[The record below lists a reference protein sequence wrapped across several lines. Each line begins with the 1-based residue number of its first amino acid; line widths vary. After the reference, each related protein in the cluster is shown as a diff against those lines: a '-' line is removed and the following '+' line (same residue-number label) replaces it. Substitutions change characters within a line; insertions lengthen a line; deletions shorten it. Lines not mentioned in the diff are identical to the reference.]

1 MSNGPLLSEVILPQP
16 PRVTDEQTSRKTR
29 RGGNMFFFNTPKG
42 EDWGDRYWTDSIR
55 KFGAMI
61 LFVGG
66 KIKDRKVV
74 R

>member
-1 MSNGPLLSEVILPQP
+1 MN
-16 PRVTDEQTSRKTR
+16 R
-29 RGGNMFFFNTPKG
+29 RAGRQEGGETCSFFNTPKG

-55 KFGAMI
+55 KFGAMC

-66 KIKDRKVV
+66 KITDRKVV